1 MAAHALRTLLLA
13 LALGLSGCRG
23 DGPLPQGPRR
33 IPTAPTRAHVYEAVV
48 RLGSRMQV
56 LYKTWP
62 AHLARSNDDPNVPR
76 VDVREVD
83 NRGEIDG
90 VDLEALGWELVAQ
103 LRTQGQLALLSDESN
118 AVASHGASGAPQL
131 GSGNED
137 AGLVLYPWIDSAGR
151 FCLVLQD
158 EVQDKA
164 LIVVRSDMPEEG
176 PQPE

>member
-1 MAAHALRTLLLA
+1 MAAHALKTLLFA
-13 LALGLSGCRG
+13 LALGLTGCRS

-48 RLGSRMQV
+48 RLGTRMHA

-62 AHLARSNDDPNVPR
+62 AHLARSNTDPNVPR

-83 NRGEIDG
+83 NRGEIEG

-103 LRTQGQLALLSDESN
+103 LRTQGKLALLSDESN
-118 AVASHGASGAPQL
+118 AVASPGASGAPQL

-137 AGLVLYPWIDSAGR
+137 AGLVLYPWVDAAGR

-158 EVQDKA
+158 EVEDKA
-164 LIVVRSDMPEEG
+164 LIVVRSDMPEEA